1 MHMSS
6 LTLPV
11 PDVLASGSTPLERHL
26 HGLEQIAKAGG
37 PAVPETALAFTA
49 WIAELDAMIG
59 ARLIDRDE
67 WLQSWRSFM
76 TNHLPQTVGAMAL
89 LKPHG
94 YAGDFEV
101 IDAIY
106 HSRVAGEA
114 AQRPWDEF
122 FHQQAAPVAV
132 RNRKSYF
139 QRTTSSAWKSVT
151 ARGDQRLRVLNIA
164 SGPGRD
170 MHEWLTA
177 NPAALVQFDCVEL
190 DAKAIAFASDLCA
203 NHASR
208 IRFHRANALRF
219 RPQDLYHLCWSSGL
233 FDYLSDGLFVRVLRT
248 LLKHT
253 LPGGEVVIGNFG
265 SYNPSRAYME
275 LLGDWKLIHRGPEH
289 LRQLALEA
297 GARPEEITVGREP
310 ACVNLF
316 LHLLKSGSAE

>member
-1 MHMSS
+1 MSS
-6 LTLPV
+6 SILPLSGGV
-11 PDVLASGSTPLERHL
+11 ASGSTPLQRHL
-26 HGLEQIAKAGG
+26 VGLQQIAKAGG
-37 PAVPETALAFTA
+37 PSVPETALAFTA
-49 WIAELDAMIG
+49 WIAELDVMIG
-59 ARLIDRDE
+59 AGLIDRDE

-106 HSRVAGEA
+106 HSRLAGEVN
-114 AQRPWDEF
+114 QRPWDEF

-139 QRTTSSAWKSVT
+139 QRTTSSALHVAV
-151 ARGDQRLRVLNIA
+151 ARGDQTLRVLNIA

-177 NPAALVQFDCVEL
+177 NPAAPVQFDCVEL
-190 DAKAIAFASDLCA
+190 DSNAIAFASDLCA
-203 NHASR
+203 DHASR

-248 LLKHT
+248 LIKHT

-265 SYNPSRAYME
+265 SYNPSRPYME

-297 GARPEEITVGREP
+297 GARPEDITVGREP

-316 LHLLKSGSAE
+316 LHLRKSGSPQ